1 MKDKISLYIV
11 LTMIALLGCLGMVE
25 AQPVPITPELHNE
38 LTRGGTVLNGAGV
51 SSTGTLTSATGVTT
65 ATLGWN
71 YVHATTCVAYFDGS
85 ITWLYIYP
93 QEGGY
98 WYTGTPTHQY
108 TIAPACQMGYWL
120 AFLVYNASGNW
131 DRVQTYT
138 YR

>member
-98 WYTGTPTHQY
+98 WFTSHLSEQI
-108 TIAPACQMGYWL
+108 TIAPACQAGNWL
-120 AFLVYNASGNW
+120 AFYVVNGSGYWNQVLTFSYN
-131 DRVQTYT
+131 
-138 YR
+138 